1 MVRLWTR
8 RLQRC
13 VEVLDAM
20 QVPAWLRKPFSTSY
34 MSPQKKC
41 ITAHLSY
48 FIIMYSL
55 HGVSYTDLSCP
66 YPFEAARIFQD
77 AVGCDRAFFFA
88 SAALTK
94 DRISSSA

>member
-1 MVRLWTR
+1 M
-8 RLQRC
+8 
-13 VEVLDAM
+13 
-20 QVPAWLRKPFSTSY
+20 SY
-34 MSPQKKC
+34 
-41 ITAHLSY
+41 A
-48 FIIMYSL
+48 
-55 HGVSYTDLSCP
+55 DLSCP

>member
-34 MSPQKKC
+34 MSPKKKS

-55 HGVSYTDLSCP
+55 HGVRLYRFILPIS
-66 YPFEAARIFQD
+66 FEAARIFQD